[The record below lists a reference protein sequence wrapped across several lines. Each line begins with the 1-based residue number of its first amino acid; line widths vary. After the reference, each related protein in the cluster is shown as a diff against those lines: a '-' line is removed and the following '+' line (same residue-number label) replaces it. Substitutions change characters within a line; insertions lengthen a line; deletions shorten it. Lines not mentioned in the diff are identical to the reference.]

1 MKIGTRNVGTHKVD
15 KKSITTFGRVLRKTK
30 LDELPQIINILF
42 GQMSLIGPRPGLPT
56 QKSLYKERKKR
67 GIYSVKPGIS
77 GYSQLNNIDM
87 SAPEQIAE
95 WDQRYIAMRSIIFE
109 FKLLLYTFSNGFGDK
124 VK

>member
-1 MKIGTRNVGTHKVD
+1 MKIGTRNVGTHRID
-15 KKSITTFGRVLRKTK
+15 KKYITSFGKVLRKTK

-42 GQMSLIGPRPGLPT
+42 GQMSLIGPRPGLPN

-109 FKLLLYTFSNGFGDK
+109 FKLLLYTFTNGFGDK

>member
-1 MKIGTRNVGTHKVD
+1 MKIGTRNVGTHRID
-15 KKSITTFGRVLRKTK
+15 KNSITSFGKILRKTK

-109 FKLLLYTFSNGFGDK
+109 IKLLLYTFTNGFGDK